1 MDPASQLAHKRFPT
15 LFSVAERETQ
25 QLDYPSANLLRCVA
39 VDAASGFPV
48 VVSRGHSLNAISE
61 QASHVELLQQVD
73 SGGQI
78 IADHY
83 VAAVCPPLPQ
93 PSLSNPSP
101 KPSKA
106 KHFSCYFPAEFL
118 NISFIFHGKYAGAL
132 RAVSAATGASVVIK
146 RIDMRRLKNLRSNF
160 SKLVAREK
168 LLLQR
173 LSNPRIPSMIRQY
186 VDPLDDELVYF
197 VLEDGGSSTVINLL
211 RSSMMSSTVLQ
222 PSIIKQIM
230 IDVRAFLFRH
240 AAASLH

>member
-1 MDPASQLAHKRFPT
+1 
-15 LFSVAERETQ
+15 
-25 QLDYPSANLLRCVA
+25 
-39 VDAASGFPV
+39 
-48 VVSRGHSLNAISE
+48 
-61 QASHVELLQQVD
+61 
-73 SGGQI
+73 
-78 IADHY
+78 
-83 VAAVCPPLPQ
+83 
-93 PSLSNPSP
+93 
-101 KPSKA
+101 
-106 KHFSCYFPAEFL
+106 
-118 NISFIFHGKYAGAL
+118 
-132 RAVSAATGASVVIK
+132 
-146 RIDMRRLKNLRSNF
+146 MRRLRSLRSNF